1 MSSTEGFEPKGGRFG
16 RRPVQATKGRYHMLQ
31 RSHKH
36 ARLGRSGGRVTL
48 FIMTL
53 LILGL
58 TAQAAFAVSPH
69 FISASAARSGD
80 NLVVTWK
87 EAGLGNNEN
96 IDYTASA
103 TATREDSCVNKGGNI
118 PSDPKKTTTAAQ
130 VSSEGTF
137 SVKNGSVNGSLT
149 LSPPA
154 TTLTCPKGQTATLIS
169 LAYTNVSI
177 TDDTNG
183 ITRTIP
189 GTF

>member
-1 MSSTEGFEPKGGRFG
+1 
-16 RRPVQATKGRYHMLQ
+16 MLH

-36 ARLGRSGGRVTL
+36 ARPGRSGGRVTVL
-48 FIMTL
+48 IMTL
-53 LILGL
+53 LVFGL
-58 TAQAAFAVSPH
+58 VAQAASAASPH
-69 FISASAARSGD
+69 FISASAARSGN

-87 EAGLGNNEN
+87 EAGLGDNEN

-118 PSDPKKTTTAAQ
+118 PEDPKKTTTQAQ

-177 TDDTNG
+177 SDDTNG
-183 ITRTIP
+183 VTRAIP